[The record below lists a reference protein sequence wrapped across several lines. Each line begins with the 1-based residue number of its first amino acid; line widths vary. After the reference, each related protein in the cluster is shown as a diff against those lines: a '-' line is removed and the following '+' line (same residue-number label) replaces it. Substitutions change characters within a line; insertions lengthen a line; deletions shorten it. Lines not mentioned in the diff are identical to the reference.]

1 MCAVPRA
8 LQVDATAPIR
18 CNSYSKAIDATN
30 GGQSLRCTWNG
41 EKTGPP
47 GAEKTN
53 RQGKWRGHVQT
64 PTHRQACTPARAH
77 THRGLRCAR
86 GGVSVSSS
94 GTVEPCSTER
104 CKMATNA
111 MYLIRFLLRASCQSR
126 PVIKEPRRTAE
137 LVLRWSALPEPTRS
151 AFVGINGC
159 YLSRVGAMDRR
170 SNAIRNADAAR
181 VSMATRPRGQEAPS
195 LAAEASHATK
205 TQGSAKSAAK
215 TAATRRARLRQ
226 TTLLPAHPLCRIRAP
241 FPQRTMRGSCSDW
254 RSRSYIH
261 APVSSALATRLPPNS
276 PQNPT
281 FALRAEYRGLPITRP
296 AEHAPRFA
304 W

>member
-1 MCAVPRA
+1 
-8 LQVDATAPIR
+8 
-18 CNSYSKAIDATN
+18 
-30 GGQSLRCTWNG
+30 
-41 EKTGPP
+41 
-47 GAEKTN
+47 
-53 RQGKWRGHVQT
+53 
-64 PTHRQACTPARAH
+64 
-77 THRGLRCAR
+77 
-86 GGVSVSSS
+86 
-94 GTVEPCSTER
+94 
-104 CKMATNA
+104 
-111 MYLIRFLLRASCQSR
+111 
-126 PVIKEPRRTAE
+126 
-137 LVLRWSALPEPTRS
+137 
-151 AFVGINGC
+151 
-159 YLSRVGAMDRR
+159 
-170 SNAIRNADAAR
+170 
-181 VSMATRPRGQEAPS
+181 MATRPRGQEAPS

-205 TQGSAKSAAK
+205 TQAPRNPQSVSRSDTTCVTRAD
-215 TAATRRARLRQ
+215 RRARLRQ